1 MDAGQTRSGV
11 GPNGSSS
18 TLKNEQGS
26 WSASSFKTGQ
36 LFSHRLLERQYS
48 VLLVSSSE
56 NFSRSLISLLP
67 ESIYG
72 PITAV
77 TCVADAK
84 RRLLERSFDVV
95 IINTPLPDEFGIDF
109 AFEICSDGGMCAL
122 VFVRADLY
130 AEVYAHATPHG
141 VLTLTK
147 PASGQVILQTL
158 ALLCSVRERLRL
170 MEAKTA
176 SVQEKMQEIG
186 IVNHAKLLLIE
197 QLKMTEAEAHRYIE
211 KQAMDRCVTRR
222 VIAEGII
229 ATRG

>member
-1 MDAGQTRSGV
+1 
-11 GPNGSSS
+11 
-18 TLKNEQGS
+18 
-26 WSASSFKTGQ
+26 
-36 LFSHRLLERQYS
+36 
-48 VLLVSSSE
+48 
-56 NFSRSLISLLP
+56 
-67 ESIYG
+67 
-72 PITAV
+72 
-77 TCVADAK
+77 
-84 RRLLERSFDVV
+84 
-95 IINTPLPDEFGIDF
+95 
-109 AFEICSDGGMCAL
+109 MCAL

-176 SVQEKMQEIG
+176 SVQEKMQEIR